1 MPRGKPRSGFRRP
14 RNGWSVE
21 DRQRMWADD
30 NDWMDSLRFPVAE
43 PIHAL
48 LRAILLR
55 AVRDACATVHT
66 AKPTGTLPTL
76 EDSANAVAW
85 IFGESDG
92 NVPYSAQ
99 WICDALG
106 LPLDQYRKG
115 TRKAIEDRSSIPGLE
130 NHCSSRRTLGI

>member
-1 MPRGKPRSGFRRP
+1 MPRGKPVAGFRKRTTAKP
-14 RNGWSVE
+14 WE
-21 DRQRMWADD
+21 DD
-30 NDWMDSLRFPVAE
+30 NAWHDSLRFPVAE

-48 LRAILLR
+48 LRAVLLR

-66 AKPTGTLPTL
+66 AKSTGTLPTL
-76 EDSANAVAW
+76 DDSANAVEW

-92 NVPYSAQ
+92 NIPYSAQ

-130 NHCSSRRTLGI
+130 NHCSGRRPMGI